1 VAERTADQKKVM
13 WLWFPRNYRKLP
25 DVISPESG
33 VQSGPLSG
41 TPESSSSGGDR
52 MLNRKILWLMAVYSI
67 IGFNAFALSACNT
80 MRGAGED
87 IEASGEMIQEGA
99 EETEEE
105 IEE

>member
-1 VAERTADQKKVM
+1 
-13 WLWFPRNYRKLP
+13 
-25 DVISPESG
+25 
-33 VQSGPLSG
+33 
-41 TPESSSSGGDR
+41 
-52 MLNRKILWLMAVYSI
+52 MLNRKMLWLIAMYSV

-99 EETEEE
+99 EDTEEA

>member
-1 VAERTADQKKVM
+1 
-13 WLWFPRNYRKLP
+13 
-25 DVISPESG
+25 
-33 VQSGPLSG
+33 
-41 TPESSSSGGDR
+41 
-52 MLNRKILWLMAVYSI
+52 MLNRKILWLMAMYSI